1 MTPNDRL
8 VTELE
13 NCRDKLYR
21 EQPDTM
27 GTIEA
32 IINVLQ
38 YALCEHDW
46 EGLKNPDSPDGPS
59 ERFEVCKKCGAE
71 KLEG

>member
-27 GTIEA
+27 GTVEA

-38 YALCEHDW
+38 YALCEHVW
-46 EGLKNPDSPDGPS
+46 EVKVTPDSPDAPS
-59 ERFEVCKKCGAE
+59 ERFTVCEKCGAE
-71 KLEG
+71 KLED